1 MADAAAAR
9 REARRK
15 RILENSRNRLQ
26 FIAGKCGGEGSRGIT
41 NNSILVTYHRIS
53 KKGFA
58 YHIVSFP
65 ESPVRNVIPDSIPE
79 ISHTSINSSNKTSLN
94 NGVIVPEPDSLELL
108 SSLNH
113 DIASGDAEVP
123 NDLAPFATPSPEPEP
138 IPSSWEK
145 LSNNKYDVVLLSLLI
160 QLMYSLSWVTF
171 DGTYFFLPV
180 LIYAITKLIWFP
192 SQRSNSKFANAL
204 QLLHI
209 MSSHRV
215 KKLIYLTQCMG
226 VISCDICIFL
236 FTTICIQSLV
246 IMLKDGL
253 IT

>member
-9 REARRK
+9 REARRR
-15 RILENSRNRLQ
+15 RILENSHNRLQ
-26 FIAGKCGGEGSRGIT
+26 LISGKCGDEGPR
-41 NNSILVTYHRIS
+41 
-53 KKGFA
+53 
-58 YHIVSFP
+58 
-65 ESPVRNVIPDSIPE
+65 ESPVRNIIPDSIPE
-79 ISHTSINSSNKTSLN
+79 ISHSSVISSSKTSLN
-94 NGVIVPEPDSLELL
+94 NGVIIPEPDSFELL
-108 SSLNH
+108 SSLND
-113 DIASGDAEVP
+113 DIASGDREVP
-123 NDLAPFATPSPEPEP
+123 SDLAPFATPAPEPAP
-138 IPSSWEK
+138 TPSPWEK
-145 LSNNKYDVVLLSLLI
+145 LTNNKYDVVLLSLLI
-160 QLMYSLSWVTF
+160 QLLYSLSLITF

-209 MSSHRV
+209 VSSQRV
-215 KKLIYLTQCMG
+215 QKLIYLTQCMG

-236 FTTICIQSLV
+236 FTTICIQSLL